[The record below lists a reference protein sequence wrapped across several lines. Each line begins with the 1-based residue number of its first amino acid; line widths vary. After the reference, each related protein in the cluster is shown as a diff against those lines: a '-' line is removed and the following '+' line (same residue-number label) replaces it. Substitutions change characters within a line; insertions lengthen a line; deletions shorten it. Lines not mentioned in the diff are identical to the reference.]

1 MIDAVKDD
9 ALGTD
14 DVMDILHRLRR
25 RDVSADE
32 LARAAEARIEGVNHQ
47 LNAVVT
53 KVDLPVADGPFAGIP
68 TAIKDNQ
75 DLVGYPTRHGSS
87 ATADT
92 PQREDMPFVAHFRSL
107 GFAPQVKTTL
117 PEFGLTPSTEST
129 TYGAT
134 RNPWN
139 PGHSAGGSSGGSA
152 ALVASGAL
160 PIAPAKDGG
169 GSNPRP
175 A

>member
-75 DLVGYPTRHGSS
+75 DLVAIPHG
-87 ATADT
+87 TG
-92 PQREDMPFVAHFRSL
+92 PRLP
-107 GFAPQVKTTL
+107 PTL
-117 PEFGLTPSTEST
+117 PNARTCPSSLTSAPWVSLRWSRRRC
-129 TYGAT
+129 
-134 RNPWN
+134 RN
-139 PGHSAGGSSGGSA
+139 SG
-152 ALVASGAL
+152 
-160 PIAPAKDGG
+160 
-169 GSNPRP
+169 
-175 A
+175 